1 MECPQCTSDALK
13 VIDSRDVD
21 AESAIRRRRECES
34 CAFRFTTYERVEAPH
49 LWIVKKDGRR
59 EQFDRAKLARG
70 IWRATEKRPLSESAI
85 EQTISQIE
93 TDLRGTGDSEVVS
106 TQVGDLTMKHLKELD
121 QIAYIRF
128 AAVYRA
134 FTDLDE
140 LQQEV
145 DKLEPHPHSATRP
158 KPRRKN
164 VTNTR

>member
-1 MECPQCTSDALK
+1 MECPQCHSDSLK
-13 VIDSRDVD
+13 VIDSREVE

-34 CAFRFTTYERVEAPH
+34 CAFRFTTYERIEAPH

-85 EQTISQIE
+85 EQAISKIE
-93 TDLRGTGDSEVVS
+93 TEIRGTGDSEITS
-106 TQVGDLTMKHLKELD
+106 EIVGDVTMKNLKELD
-121 QIAYIRF
+121 HIAYIRF

-134 FTDLDE
+134 FTDIDE
-140 LQQEV
+140 LQKEV
-145 DKLEPHPHSATRP
+145 DSLESSPSSP
-158 KPRRKN
+158 KSKK